1 MERYPMN
8 RPGCRQSYSNC
19 CSPQPSG
26 RSFAAE
32 PCNSKSAASLYSHVD
47 HMPVAMAYV
56 PIQKYEKP
64 YELSYAL
71 CVGTI
76 FPALC
81 KPFCGRRGIG

>member
-1 MERYPMN
+1 
-8 RPGCRQSYSNC
+8 
-19 CSPQPSG
+19 
-26 RSFAAE
+26 
-32 PCNSKSAASLYSHVD
+32 
-47 HMPVAMAYV
+47 MPVAMAYV